1 MKNEFNGIEKRLD
14 ELSERLTRLEPLRQ
28 KSLHDILS
36 DPYLIDIIE
45 RNLGI
50 AVQCCI
56 DICHRII
63 SLEDAQK
70 PQDYYESFIRL
81 GEIGILP
88 LEFAQ
93 KIAPLAGFRNIL
105 IHEYLEF
112 DWEIIYKH
120 LQKPG

>member
-1 MKNEFNGIEKRLD
+1 
-14 ELSERLTRLEPLRQ
+14 
-28 KSLHDILS
+28 LS

-45 RNLGI
+45 RNLEI

-81 GEIGILP
+81 GGNWHPAVRVCPENRPPGGIS
-88 LEFAQ
+88 Q
-93 KIAPLAGFRNIL
+93 YT
-105 IHEYLEF
+105 HT
-112 DWEIIYKH
+112 
-120 LQKPG
+120 